1 MKFVLKTT
9 LVALAALAFA
19 GCQKKTVETTEAVKL
34 RLHYYKQENVDGL
47 KNIVKAF
54 EKTHPGVTIELQS
67 TPNGDDTKMQREA
80 DVGNLPDIIQMASYA
95 RVKEYASRG
104 LLEDLT
110 EEKFMSKVIP
120 SSLPAVSWSHRQYA
134 VPMDYAGIGIIYNK
148 DIFNK
153 YGIQPP
159 ETFSQLQAACNKL
172 KANGV
177 TPFTVLLKENWSMG
191 HYISMIHTMLLAE
204 RGINPEEFV
213 TEMNAGKTT
222 YAKANTDTLF
232 KMMDYY
238 RANMNSNA
246 SSTDGGDQQKMFANG
261 QAAMMVQGL
270 WAYVDALKINPRLN
284 AGFIPYPVFN
294 NAKNNVFFAD
304 VDSCFAISSQCR
316 EANRE
321 KAYEFMNWL
330 TSAEGQK
337 EWMEQYKLI
346 PPMKGVNVTAFG
358 GPYVDLMHS
367 VESKGSIP
375 WAFSQYP
382 TEVFD
387 GACKAGAQAYMLQKI
402 SSAQVIKNIDDQ
414 WKSAVSK

>member
-1 MKFVLKTT
+1 MKIT
-9 LVALAALAFA
+9 LAASLIIISALSLTS
-19 GCQKKTVETTEAVKL
+19 CQKKSVENTEPVKL
-34 RLHYYKQENVDGL
+34 RLYYYKQENVNGL
-47 KNIVKAF
+47 QNIITAF
-54 EKTHPGVTIELQS
+54 EKSHPDVKIELQS

-95 RVKEYASRG
+95 RIKEYASRG
-104 LLEDLT
+104 LIEDLS
-110 EEKFMSKVIP
+110 EEKFMEKVLP
-120 SSLPAVSWSHRQYA
+120 SSLPAVSWNHKQYA
-134 VPMDYAGIGIIYNK
+134 VPVDYAGIGIIYNK

-159 ETFSQLQAACNKL
+159 ETFRQLQTACEKL

-191 HYISMIHTMLLAE
+191 HFITMIHTMLLAE
-204 RGINPEEFV
+204 ENIDPEEFV

-222 YAKANTDTLF
+222 YGKVDTGTLF
-232 KMMDYY
+232 SMLNYY
-238 RANMNSNA
+238 KANMNKDASN
-246 SSTDGGDQQKMFANG
+246 TDGSDQQKMFANG

-284 AGFIPYPVFN
+284 AGFIPFPVFN
-294 NAKNNVFFAD
+294 NSKNNVFYAD

-330 TSAEGQK
+330 TSPQGQK

-346 PPMKGVNVTAFG
+346 PPMKGVDVKAFG

-367 VESKGSIP
+367 VEVKGSIP

-387 GACKAGAQAYMLQKI
+387 GACKTGAQDYMLSKI
-402 SSAQVIKNIDDQ
+402 SSAQVIKNIDEQ
-414 WKSAVSK
+414 WKAAVSK